1 MLGTSEFT
9 LSDQT
14 GGKRVIKERVLE
26 IGINEAIGLFEI
38 HKWKFWELDAEEGII
53 KVEVPRG
60 YSEVYVVELPFSNEV
75 QYKEL
80 IDKLSKNGFIKQ
92 TIRTKGSF

>member
-1 MLGTSEFT
+1 M
-9 LSDQT
+9 
-14 GGKRVIKERVLE
+14 IKERVLE
-26 IGINEAIGLFEI
+26 IGISEVIGLFEV

-53 KVEVPRG
+53 RVEVPRG
-60 YSEVYVVELPFSNEV
+60 YSEAYVVELPFGNEV

-80 IDKLSKNGFIKQ
+80 IDELSKNGFIKQ

>member
-1 MLGTSEFT
+1 MLVTSECT
-9 LSDQT
+9 LSDKT
-14 GGKRVIKERVLE
+14 GGERVIKERVLE
-26 IGINEAIGLFEI
+26 IGIGEAIGLFEV

-80 IDKLSKNGFIKQ
+80 VDKLSKNGFIKQ

>member
-1 MLGTSEFT
+1 M
-9 LSDQT
+9 
-14 GGKRVIKERVLE
+14 IKERVLQ
-26 IGINEAIGLFEI
+26 IGIDEAIGLFEI
-38 HKWKFWELDAEEGII
+38 NKWKFWELDAEEGII

-75 QYKEL
+75 QYNEL
-80 IDKLSKNGFIKQ
+80 VAELTKNGFIKQ